1 MWLDRPAEE
10 LAHDPPNGGEE
21 LVTPLVMNLA
31 TREL

>member
-10 LAHDPPNGGEE
+10 LDHDPPERRE